1 MTLVVAKDWDKEKF
15 KPSPDMV
22 VLQATTPVPPESW
35 VRLET
40 DGRIPSLAG
49 LATSG
54 RTQNYTIKVEPT
66 FLVNRFV
73 CQSAC
78 DPDDHNPIQFRVA
91 VKAEAFAAALKVTDV
106 TDRADASG
114 R

>member
-1 MTLVVAKDWDKEKF
+1 
-15 KPSPDMV
+15 MV
-22 VLQATTPVPPESW
+22 VLQATTPVPPDSW

-66 FLVNRFV
+66 FLVNRFE

-78 DPDDHNPIQFRVA
+78 DPDNHNPILFRVA
-91 VKAEAFAAALKVTDV
+91 VKAEAFAAALKVSDV
-106 TDRADASG
+106 TTPGQRAADDEIEAAARATAGS
-114 R
+114 RINPTT